1 MSHYATPT
9 AQHIPVHSSPH
20 IHLTKSSHVHH
31 VLRRQSPHI
40 DSHATHSTQ
49 AWRKL
54 ALLHHAN
61 SLCAIQAKVRDT
73 TCNGQRQHAPL
84 CTPPPMS
91 VNSNQSNQSLCTPD
105 APTPRLP
112 ACTPEVV
119 QAPPWR
125 QPTTM
130 NTQEV
135 KEYLQG
141 IGKAITCPQAHLDA
155 TNARHSAQHSGP
167 SMGPWHTMNS
177 SHLNTPIPPPCETLP
192 RVNTCTPSPDL
203 PMTFA

>member
-1 MSHYATPT
+1 MHHSRNSEFRREVLARAQCTVARGCNVDDYGRDVMSHYATPT
-9 AQHIPVHSSPH
+9 AQHMPMHSSPH

-91 VNSNQSNQSLCTPD
+91 VNVLLMLRYGLLHLRMALYNRSTSSLILRK
-105 APTPRLP
+105 RL
-112 ACTPEVV
+112 
-119 QAPPWR
+119 
-125 QPTTM
+125 
-130 NTQEV
+130 
-135 KEYLQG
+135 
-141 IGKAITCPQAHLDA
+141 
-155 TNARHSAQHSGP
+155 
-167 SMGPWHTMNS
+167 
-177 SHLNTPIPPPCETLP
+177 
-192 RVNTCTPSPDL
+192 
-203 PMTFA
+203 